1 MAVRVSEITRLYVT
15 KTYTAA
21 DRAAIEKR
29 SRFPACPTR
38 GRNTSAATAASR
50 FNFASLANFA
60 FRVIRGGFAESGR
73 IRTMKSALLGAALL
87 LVPTATF
94 AQRAKSP
101 ADAAVFIRIVGS
113 IHADID
119 EFGVRRSV
127 DLDRVEIGTGSGF
140 VISPYG
146 YVITNDH
153 VVNETEPILITR
165 IKGFQEAKIT
175 FKTSRIDVCFQ
186 PGSGRGAWF
195 GSRVFCGIVGGVGI
209 RYSISPCSS
218 SAGRTFRTSHSAIRT
233 PSPVGFRSTR
243 SVFRSAAM
251 WKSGRPP
258 AYRIRTE
265 RQHHTGRGF
274 SAAGER
280 RR

>member
-1 MAVRVSEITRLYVT
+1 
-15 KTYTAA
+15 
-21 DRAAIEKR
+21 
-29 SRFPACPTR
+29 
-38 GRNTSAATAASR
+38 
-50 FNFASLANFA
+50 
-60 FRVIRGGFAESGR
+60 
-73 IRTMKSALLGAALL
+73 MKSALLGAALL
-87 LVPTATF
+87 LVPIAAF

-186 PGSGRGAWF
+186 PEAVAAHGLA
-195 GSRVFCGIVGGVGI
+195 
-209 RYSISPCSS
+209 
-218 SAGRTFRTSHSAIRT
+218 AGC
-233 PSPVGFRSTR
+233 
-243 SVFRSAAM
+243 SAASLAGSDPVLDLAVLFIGGSNLPYIALGDSDAVT
-251 WKSGRPP
+251 SGLQVDALGYPL
-258 AYRIRTE
+258 
-265 RQHHTGRGF
+265 GRDVEVGKAASVSDLVPSVSTTPGAV
-274 SAAGER
+274 SALRANDAGER
-280 RR
+280 RFLQITNGVNPGNSGGPLLDHDGFAVGVVRMRLTRATGIGFAAPPASASAAWLLSAAR